1 MSGGYGLGAAGLTG
15 AGLQQKDEAL
25 AVLGRA
31 ADQEQQRSITN
42 KQIEAQRKAG
52 NQQLGATVGGLAG
65 AYAGAQ
71 AGAGL
76 GPWGAMAGAV
86 VGALASDL
94 F

>member
-15 AGLQQKDEAL
+15 AGMQQKNEAMQI
-25 AVLGRA
+25 LGNA
-31 ADQEQQRSITN
+31 ADQEQQRSIAN
-42 KQIEAQRKAG
+42 KQAEAARKQG

-71 AGAGL
+71 MGGSL
-76 GPWGAMAGAV
+76 GPWGALAGAV